1 MADVEMIDGTTAAAK
16 APTTEENDQFWW
28 PKTF

>member
-16 APTTEENDQFWW
+16 APTTEENDQFYGN
-28 PKTF
+28 FVY